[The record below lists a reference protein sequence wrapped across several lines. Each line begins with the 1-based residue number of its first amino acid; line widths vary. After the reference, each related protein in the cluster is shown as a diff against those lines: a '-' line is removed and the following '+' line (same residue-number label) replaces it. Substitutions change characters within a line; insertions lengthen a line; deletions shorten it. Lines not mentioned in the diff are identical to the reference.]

1 MDIYVETS
9 FTYFPERWIPP
20 GKARR
25 EFNSSEFLLE
35 IDMFHKY
42 MYMHSC
48 KRISY
53 AIKIGNEIQDLFELT
68 FQIYVFLLVVL
79 TKSWEA
85 LSFFCKCQIESVLQ
99 NISLIRL
106 YILIFIGTQDKTY
119 FPDLWIPPG
128 NANREFKS
136 SEFRLSGVS
145 TMFSMSSSS
154 WKNAGT
160 ILEKI
165 RLDCNVT
172 NTI

>member
-35 IDMFHKY
+35 INMFNEY
-42 MYMHSC
+42 MYAPSC
-48 KRISY
+48 KRI

-99 NISLIRL
+99 NISLIKL
-106 YILIFIGTQDKTY
+106 YILIFIGTHDKTY

-136 SEFRLSGVS
+136 SEFRLSGLS
-145 TMFSMSSSS
+145 TMSSMSSSS
-154 WKNAGT
+154 WKKCRNQFS
-160 ILEKI
+160 KNKV
-165 RLDCNVT
+165 RL
-172 NTI
+172 